1 MDTYTE
7 CLGPGNKCPI
17 NANFL
22 LSFSQEKK
30 CPKSRLATKML
41 ISGMCPCVRINS
53 INFVVKLGRKKE
65 CSGCLFCTL
74 GPLPSPNLPFDS
86 CVG

>member
-1 MDTYTE
+1 MVEMDTYTE

-30 CPKSRLATKML
+30 CPKLRLATKML
-41 ISGMCPCVRINS
+41 ISGVCPCVRINS
-53 INFVVKLGRKKE
+53 INFVVKLGRKKGMFWVFILYPRATAIPK
-65 CSGCLFCTL
+65 S
-74 GPLPSPNLPFDS
+74 SI
-86 CVG
+86 